1 MVIFVKVPYGLE
13 PPAVL
18 RNNVQRFMVQT
29 QISPEK
35 GCSAGR
41 VLAVGGD
48 DGADALGLSTCY
60 TDGLH
65 AAKLWKICAF

>member
-1 MVIFVKVPYGLE
+1 
-13 PPAVL
+13 
-18 RNNVQRFMVQT
+18 MVQT
-29 QISPEK
+29 QIFSEK
-35 GCSAGR
+35 GCSAAF
-41 VLAVGGD
+41 LAVGGD